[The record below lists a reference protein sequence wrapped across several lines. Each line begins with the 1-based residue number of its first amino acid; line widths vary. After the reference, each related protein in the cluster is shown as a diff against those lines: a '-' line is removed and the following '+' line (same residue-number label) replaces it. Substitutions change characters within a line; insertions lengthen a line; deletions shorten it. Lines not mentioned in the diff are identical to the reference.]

1 MFRVAVK
8 DMRWKQKSKTSSQ
21 LRFCACVSKGIK
33 WIQTP
38 RAIANSEEEQ
48 AEQAEHA
55 GELQAHIQQEEQAA
69 KAA

>member
-1 MFRVAVK
+1 MEAK
-8 DMRWKQKSKTSSQ
+8 IKNELSTS
-21 LRFCACVSKGIK
+21 LCACVSKGIK

-55 GELQAHIQQEEQAA
+55 GELQAHIQKEEQPA

>member
-38 RAIANSEEEQ
+38 RANANSEE
-48 AEQAEHA
+48 EQAEHA